1 MELDPRI
8 VDTMY
13 KINAEWKRCGV
24 HFSKMVVYL
33 DELGFS
39 YMGLRRIAYSTDFL
53 GNYYEIQ
60 AFHNPNSLFKD
71 YFLFLVTRFE
81 NDSSHKFITKSL
93 AFFMVAASCDL
104 DFMYKK
110 ALETFREITYFG
122 PKIAIYNV
130 CHNTVIFDDVEN
142 VKLVEETTKFVHECD
157 DSTQFIYQG
166 NVYLGKLT
174 SDDFKTIVFI
184 EDKKTEKMYHLLSDN
199 NFKNLMPLYKHNK
212 VLFFKHCV
220 RRLCFLCHH
229 GQD

>member
-39 YMGLRRIAYSTDFL
+39 YMGLRRIAYSTDSL

-60 AFHNPNSLFKD
+60 AFHNPNSLFKN

-93 AFFMVAASCDL
+93 AFFMVVASCDL

-122 PKIAIYNV
+122 PKIAICNV

-157 DSTQFIYQG
+157 DSTEFMYQG
-166 NVYLGKLT
+166 NKYLGKLT
-174 SDDFKTIVFI
+174 IGTFKSVAFI
-184 EDKKTEKMYHLLSDN
+184 EDVKTGKMWHRVSDN
-199 NFKNLMPLYKHNK
+199 NFKELMPVYKHNK
-212 VLFFKHCV
+212 ALFFKC
-220 RRLCFLCHH
+220 LAKKIDFE
-229 GQD
+229 